1 MLVKNLRWF
10 EAKLKDT
17 QLFGHKILHPQYFWQ
32 IWMEMP
38 FISEKMLIEK
48 LKIKTTTMSG
58 ENCTG
63 MRAKLSE
70 QLKSGIYLKET
81 QTHLRID
88 THND

>member
-17 QLFGHKILHPQYFWQ
+17 QMFGHKILHPQYFWQ
-32 IWMEMP
+32 IWMETP

-48 LKIKTTTMSG
+48 LKIKTTKMSG

-63 MRAKLSE
+63 IE
-70 QLKSGIYLKET
+70 G
-81 QTHLRID
+81 
-88 THND
+88 